1 MKRKSIIYTIAL
13 CTAAGLF
20 TACEDL
26 LDVTSSSVQYE
37 DSHAID
43 SPADSMYSVVGILSK
58 LQGIADRTVLLGE
71 LRGDLVDENT
81 YTENDLRE
89 LINHTVSPANTYC
102 NYSDYYAV
110 INNCNYYLAK
120 VDTTVLVS
128 NQPVL
133 LREKAVVKGIRAW
146 TYLQLALI
154 YREVPFITT
163 PIVSVADAA
172 KDYPRYDF
180 DRMCEYF
187 IADLLPY
194 ADTEQPDYGR
204 IDGIESRRMF
214 FPIRLLLADMYLWQ
228 QDYANALRYYAE
240 YLYRE
245 NIGTDNT
252 GPRVTTL
259 NAVTNDIA
267 GVSVAMAG
275 NDITCIPMADT
286 KLNGTVSNLNN
297 IFSATD
303 ANEGRRPVSPSRAW
317 KELCEKQDYAFK
329 PSATSSTIRHLA
341 CGDLRAYATYGMLT
355 WDDGTFNPNIREED
369 WYLVDVDSKYLVN
382 FKYATG
388 NTIPIYTP
396 SNIYLRLAEV
406 LNQLGRSEEAFNI
419 LKYGVA
425 QVRIVDG
432 DITFTRPT
440 GDQTATYA
448 GIHARGT
455 GEAAAN
461 DVYVLPTFDESRATT
476 VDSVAYYYSDG
487 RAYADS
493 TGIRIDSIANVPRYH
508 YTRGAAY
515 APCGHYLHETVIGS
529 GKNTVRIYKEYP
541 TNYLIEKVEDLIIDE
556 MALETAFEGTR
567 YYDLMR
573 VALRRG
579 DATYLAAKVAVR
591 SGENRQR
598 DEALY
603 TRLSSVDN
611 WYIRKE

>member
-1 MKRKSIIYTIAL
+1 MKRKSIIYAIAL
-13 CTAAGLF
+13 CTAVGLF
-20 TACEDL
+20 TACEDM

-37 DSHAID
+37 DSHELN

-89 LINHTVSPANTYC
+89 LINHTVSPTNTFC

-120 VDTTVLVS
+120 VDTNVLVS

-146 TYLQLALI
+146 TYLQMAQI
-154 YREVPFITT
+154 YREVPFITE
-163 PIVSVADAA
+163 PIVSVVDAE
-172 KDYPRYDF
+172 KDFPYYNF
-180 DRMCEYF
+180 DQMCEYF

-194 ADTEQPDYGR
+194 VDTELPNYGR
-204 IDGIESRRMF
+204 IDGIESRQMF

-228 QDYANALRYYAE
+228 QDYSSALRYYAE

-245 NIGTDNT
+245 NIGTDNV
-252 GPRVTTL
+252 GSRVTSL
-259 NAVTNDIA
+259 NAITNDIE
-267 GVSVAMAG
+267 GVSVSILSS
-275 NDITCIPMADT
+275 DITCIPMANT

-303 ANEGRRPVSPSRAW
+303 TNEGRRPVSPSRAW
-317 KELCEKQDYAFK
+317 KELSEKQDYAFK

-355 WDDGTFNPNIREED
+355 WSDGTFNPNIREED
-369 WYLVDVDSKYLVN
+369 WYLVDVNSKYLVN
-382 FKYATG
+382 YKYASD
-388 NTIPIYTP
+388 NTITIYTP
-396 SNIYLRLAEV
+396 SNIYLRLAET
-406 LNQLGRSEEAFNI
+406 LNQLGRCEEAFNI

-440 GDQTATYA
+440 GDMTATYA
-448 GIHARGT
+448 GIHAHGA
-455 GEAAAN
+455 GEVASN
-461 DVYVLPTFDESRATT
+461 DVYVLPTFDESRATAI
-476 VDSVAYYYSDG
+476 DSVSYYYSAG

-493 TGIRIDSIANVPRYH
+493 TGIRVDSVANVPRYH
-508 YTRGAAY
+508 YNHGAAY
-515 APCGHYLHETVIGS
+515 AACGHYLHETIVGS

-541 TNYLIEKVEDLIIDE
+541 INYLIEKVEDLIVDE

-579 DATYLAAKVAVR
+579 DATYLAAKVAAR
-591 SGENRQR
+591 SGESQQR

-603 TRLSSVDN
+603 TRLSSIDN
-611 WYIRKE
+611 WYIRKK